1 MDLQIRNLQ
10 TRPVETQAFARIAE
24 RVLAAVFGA
33 EGRRLDALGLVFV
46 DDERMREMN
55 LAYRGL
61 DAPTDVLSFEAE
73 EDEER
78 QICGEIIIAMPT
90 AARQAEAAGHSLE
103 RELAW
108 LFAHGLLH
116 VLGHD
121 DESESGLEAMI
132 ARQHQALALP
142 S

>member
-10 TRPVETQAFARIAE
+10 ARPVETQAFARIAE
-24 RVLAAVFGA
+24 RVLAA
-33 EGRRLDALGLVFV
+33 ENRRLEALSLVFL

-73 EDEER
+73 EDEEG
-78 QICGEIIIAMPT
+78 QTCGEIIIAIPT
-90 AARQAEAAGHSLE
+90 AERQAEAADHSLD

-116 VLGHD
+116 VLGYD
-121 DESESGLEAMI
+121 DETEPGLEAMI
-132 ARQHQALALP
+132 ARQREALSL
-142 S
+142 

>member
-10 TRPVETQAFARIAE
+10 ARPFEADVFGRLAE
-24 RVLAAVFGA
+24 RILAA
-33 EGRRLDALGLVFV
+33 ENRQLDALSLVFV

-73 EDEER
+73 VDEEGLLS
-78 QICGEIIIAMPT
+78 GEIIIAIPT
-90 AARQAEAAGHSLE
+90 AERQANAAGHSLE

-116 VLGHD
+116 VLGYD
-121 DESESGLEAMI
+121 DETETGLEAMV
-132 ARQHQALALP
+132 ARQREVLLP
-142 S
+142 PS